1 MWTLSTY
8 IYILFLVTMTFHGI
22 SATDKDD
29 PNAEYFFGCS
39 GGEFEKVK
47 ALIEKDPSL
56 AHTTTKDGE
65 HCLHLC
71 ALSGN
76 ADIVKLLLDVGA
88 DPDVRTTFDGGM
100 RMHPLSWSTFYGR
113 HAIIEL
119 LLKANADVNA
129 DFDISPGQK
138 GTVLDVVEQIL
149 LSGLDDSEDKERF
162 IQTRNVLVKN
172 GAVRYA
178 SLKEEEE
185 EPEL

>member
-1 MWTLSTY
+1 MKRAS
-8 IYILFLVTMTFHGI
+8 
-22 SATDKDD
+22 S
-29 PNAEYFFGCS
+29 S
-39 GGEFEKVK
+39 
-47 ALIEKDPSL
+47 
-56 AHTTTKDGE
+56 
-65 HCLHLC
+65 LHLC
-71 ALSGN
+71 ALSDN

-88 DPDVRTTFDGGM
+88 DPDVRTTFEGGM

-129 DFDISPGQK
+129 DFDISKNEDGTPQK

-149 LSGLDDSEDKERF
+149 LSGLDGSEDKERF

-178 SLKEEEE
+178 SLKEDEE